1 MVDLCICQL
10 LGRLAGVV
18 GGVRVVGAE
27 PAGPARRPT
36 VSGHTRGFG
45 RGGQRRHPARW
56 RSTHQG
62 SSSDRF
68 CARSAGTR
76 RHFSHAS
83 HCTWEGRGG
92 ASRSVG
98 GGGGAAAPGGGVCAL
113 WGGGAAWGSLPQFR
127 GRPGARP
134 RGRWGAASAT
144 ERAAGGQPRSPRS
157 VAPQGRGPAGPR
169 WPCRR
174 GALVLLLLLLDI
186 HRAAALLQAAGFNCR
201 GVHGGAI
208 TVRRGPGGGRPMH
221 SRLNWAPMPAV
232 PQCPFLHAHALCAAA
247 RPDRSSQPGAWR
259 CSRASEGPA
268 ALPVLPGPLG
278 ASLAAHSDYHSRSAH
293 QRRARP
299 ARALCRCRHCHR
311 LPGSPQQSS
320 ALPAGTAPAQH
331 PAVRSNLC
339 PATSALS
346 APPFFPHCLLPVCG
360 SLASSFEGWLG
371 VILRSCTSQ
380 VALHSEGG
388 HNGLL
393 TVSHINQPWSELRCA
408 ALVLKTACL
417 LLLPGA
423 PMPRASR
430 PDVWQAR
437 AAPRLG
443 DSAALASD
451 HPLHHE
457 AVELHTASRA
467 VRSAA
472 LARESRCR
480 SCRRHSPPVWHA
492 APPLVQPAPHRLPHL
507 CTHTGT
513 HGPSSCGALRSALPP
528 AGLPVRV
535 RRLPCTAACSSAG
548 CSHEQLGRR
557 RPAAS
562 GRASGGRRLGAQPA
576 AGCDAGA

>member
-1 MVDLCICQL
+1 MLTHSAPLHGLIAAAS
-10 LGRLAGVV
+10 LG
-18 GGVRVVGAE
+18 
-27 PAGPARRPT
+27 P
-36 VSGHTRGFG
+36 
-45 RGGQRRHPARW
+45 
-56 RSTHQG
+56 
-62 SSSDRF
+62 
-68 CARSAGTR
+68 
-76 RHFSHAS
+76 
-83 HCTWEGRGG
+83 
-92 ASRSVG
+92 
-98 GGGGAAAPGGGVCAL
+98 GAAAEQAK
-113 WGGGAAWGSLPQFR
+113 
-127 GRPGARP
+127 ARP
-134 RGRWGAASAT
+134 PSLCSLDRWGLPLRLTAT
-144 ERAAGGQPRSPRS
+144 TTRDQLTSGAPGQP
-157 VAPQGRGPAGPR
+157 GR
-169 WPCRR
+169 
-174 GALVLLLLLLDI
+174 
-186 HRAAALLQAAGFNCR
+186 
-201 GVHGGAI
+201 
-208 TVRRGPGGGRPMH
+208 
-221 SRLNWAPMPAV
+221 
-232 PQCPFLHAHALCAAA
+232 CAAA
-247 RPDRSSQPGAWR
+247 ATAAACRAPHSS
-259 CSRASEGPA
+259 
-268 ALPVLPGPLG
+268 LPHCLQAPHLLNTLQYVQT
-278 ASLAAHSDYHSRSAH
+278 SV
-293 QRRARP
+293 QRP
-299 ARALCRCRHCHR
+299 A
-311 LPGSPQQSS
+311 
-320 ALPAGTAPAQH
+320 
-331 PAVRSNLC
+331 
-339 PATSALS
+339 ALS

-371 VILRSCTSQ
+371 GILRSCTSQ

-548 CSHEQLGRR
+548 CSHEQLGGR